1 MKLDLQTIG
10 KTCSHRTGE
19 GIVITDRNKVIVAVN
34 DGAAAL
40 TGYSKEQLIG
50 QSFYFLVSDEHHV
63 EQYEF
68 IWKSVLEHGYWE
80 GKINYHIGG
89 DRKLAQTLTV
99 YALTGT
105 ADEFYIWRFSNI
117 ETTIHS
123 PEPEH
128 MLQAIYQTAPIA
140 VISLCKNMAVKEWGN
155 AAETLFGWK
164 REEVIGREF
173 ISLFPDQPSRMALFS
188 HPFKGEGEKERVAT
202 GECTVRR
209 KDGTFVD
216 VAYSAISVTDSEGN
230 VTGYIMM
237 ADDIT
242 KQKQKEMEYKKQVE
256 LAKKIQ
262 QSVLTPPI
270 QNDVV
275 TMDAIYIPSDDLSGD
290 MYACYQIDY
299 DRYGVIII
307 DVMGHGISSSLV
319 SMLLRSLLRGLIVRV
334 IDPVYV
340 AIELEN
346 HVRNLFPSHAN
357 ELRYLFSMIYL
368 VIDTKKK
375 QIEYTNAGH
384 PAGLLVTEDGEVIE
398 LDKGGLAI
406 GSPFSVPFEKGVI
419 RYRRRTRLFL
429 YTDGILEEIDPSIL
443 QSMNKIRRYAK
454 MYSHLPDK
462 QFLRMLIDHD
472 RSPVNPADDICLLS
486 ITIQ

>member
-1 MKLDLQTIG
+1 VKLDLQAIG
-10 KTCSHRTGE
+10 KTCGRRTGE
-19 GIVITDRNKVIVAVN
+19 GIVITDRNKMIVAVN
-34 DGAAAL
+34 DGAVAL

-50 QSFYFLVSDEHHV
+50 QSFYLLVSDEQHV
-63 EQYEF
+63 EKYEL
-68 IWKSVLEHGYWE
+68 IWKSVLENGYWE
-80 GKINYHIGG
+80 GEIDYLIDN
-89 DRKLAQTLTV
+89 DQKLAQTLTV
-99 YALTGT
+99 YALTGA
-105 ADEFYIWRFSNI
+105 ADEFYIWRFSNM
-117 ETTIHS
+117 ETTTCS
-123 PEPEH
+123 PEPEQT
-128 MLQAIYQTAPIA
+128 LQAIYQTAPIA
-140 VISLCKNMAVKEWGN
+140 VISLCKNMAVKEWGK

-173 ISLFPDQPSRMALFS
+173 VSLFPDQPPRIAMFS
-188 HPFKGEGEKERVAT
+188 HPLKGEKERIAT

-216 VAYSAISVTDSEGN
+216 VAYSTISVTDSEGN
-230 VTGYIMM
+230 VAGYIMM
-237 ADDIT
+237 VNDIT

-270 QNDVV
+270 QNDAV

-319 SMLLRSLLRGLIVRV
+319 GMLLRSLLRGLIVRV

-346 HVRNLFPSHAN
+346 HVRNLFPSDAD

-419 RYRRRTRLFL
+419 RYRRRTRMFL

-443 QSMNKIRRYAK
+443 QSMNKIRHYAK
-454 MYSHLPDK
+454 VYSHLPDQ
-462 QFLRMLIDHD
+462 QFLRMLIDYD

>member
-1 MKLDLQTIG
+1 MVKLDLQVVG
-10 KTCSHRTGE
+10 KTCGHRTSE
-19 GIVITDRNKVIVAVN
+19 GIVITDRNKMIVAVN

-50 QSFYFLVSDEHHV
+50 QSFQILLSDEHDV
-63 EQYEF
+63 EKYEL
-68 IWKSVLEHGYWE
+68 IWKSVLENGYWKGE
-80 GKINYHIGG
+80 IDHLIDN
-89 DRKLAQTLTV
+89 DRKLVRTLTV
-99 YALTGT
+99 YALTG
-105 ADEFYIWRFSNI
+105 AANEFYVWCFSNV
-117 ETTIHS
+117 ETAIRS
-123 PEPEH
+123 PEPEQI
-128 MLQAIYQTAPIA
+128 LQAIYQTAPIA
-140 VISLCKNMAVKEWGN
+140 VIPLCKNMTVKDWGK

-164 REEVIGREF
+164 REEVIGQQVF
-173 ISLFPDQPSRMALFS
+173 SLFHDPPPHIAMISQQL
-188 HPFKGEGEKERVAT
+188 KEEKERIST
-202 GECTVRR
+202 GECKVRR
-209 KDGTFVD
+209 KDGTYVD
-216 VAYSAISVTDSEGN
+216 VAFSAIPVADSDGN
-230 VTGYIMM
+230 AAGYVMM
-237 ADDIT
+237 VNDIT
-242 KQKQKEMEYKKQVE
+242 KRKQKEVEYRRQVE

-270 QNDVV
+270 HNDAV
-275 TMDAIYIPSDDLSGD
+275 TMDAIYISSDDLSGD
-290 MYACYQIDY
+290 LYACYQIDY

-340 AIELEN
+340 AAELEK
-346 HVRNLFPSHAN
+346 HVQNLFPN
-357 ELRYLFSMIYL
+357 DTNGVRYLFSMIYL

-384 PAGLLVTEDGEVIE
+384 PAGLLVTEDGKVIE

-419 RYRRRTRLFL
+419 RYHKRTRLFL
-429 YTDGILEEIDPSIL
+429 YTDGILDEMDSSIL
-443 QSMNKIRRYAK
+443 QSMNKIRHYTK

-462 QFLRMLIDHD
+462 QFLRMLIDHG